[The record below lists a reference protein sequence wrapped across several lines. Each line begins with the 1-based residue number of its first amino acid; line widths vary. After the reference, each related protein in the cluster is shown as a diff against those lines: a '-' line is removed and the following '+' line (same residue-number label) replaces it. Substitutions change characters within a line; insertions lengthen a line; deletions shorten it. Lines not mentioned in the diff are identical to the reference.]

1 MSKDT
6 AVSVIR
12 MLFIA
17 TSLYALSAGIV
28 DAAQVRVEA
37 LIATKSETK
46 LEFADGSKRYILAIQ
61 REGKA
66 TGSAPLAGAT
76 MLEWGTHD
84 VVPGVSVNGSGYLV
98 FTAAEGDIAYLK
110 YPFRAIPMP
119 GPDGKPRNLVNG
131 SWEVVGSTG
140 KLKQLQ
146 GAGVVRVNVI
156 SPNERLWIL
165 EGELVQ
171 AP

>member
-1 MSKDT
+1 MSKEK
-6 AVSVIR
+6 AVSVMR
-12 MLFIA
+12 MLVTA
-17 TSLYALSAGIV
+17 TSLYALSAASV
-28 DAAQVRVEA
+28 YAAQIRVEA
-37 LIATKSETK
+37 SISTKTESR
-46 LEFADGSKRYILAIQ
+46 LEFADGSKRYILAVQ

-84 VVPGVSVNGSGYLV
+84 VVPGVGVSGSGYLV

-110 YPFRAIPMP
+110 YQFRNTPIPRQ
-119 GPDGKPRNLVNG
+119 DGKPRNLING
-131 SWEVVGSTG
+131 TWEVVGSAG

-146 GAGVVRVNVI
+146 GAGVLRVNVI